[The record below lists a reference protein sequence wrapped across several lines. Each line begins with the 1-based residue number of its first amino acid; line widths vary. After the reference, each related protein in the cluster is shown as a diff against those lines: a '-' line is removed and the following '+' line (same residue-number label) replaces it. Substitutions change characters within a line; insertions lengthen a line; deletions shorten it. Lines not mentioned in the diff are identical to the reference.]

1 MSNKVIE
8 HFDKPIGSAAN
19 RRKFRFFSNASLVC
33 KYITKECF
41 VNGYLLKRAV
51 WMSFF
56 SDKELLARFN
66 TFLGCMILFRPLP
79 RLYNAV
85 LRTMTSE
92 LKFFRKKNLYARFQ
106 LTSITN
112 YSVRQKHFG
121 KGNNNWFESHFLLFF
136 LVLSN

>member
-1 MSNKVIE
+1 MQIYNKRVLCKWLSLKTGRVDE
-8 HFDKPIGSAAN
+8 
-19 RRKFRFFSNASLVC
+19 FFP
-33 KYITKECF
+33 
-41 VNGYLLKRAV
+41 
-51 WMSFF
+51 
-56 SDKELLARFN
+56 DKELLARFN